1 MQTSL
6 SQNVAPPTPSGVSV
20 LVEEITSLLDRVNA
34 IDSHFL
40 EVRRILV
47 KTPFDPD
54 DDFAQYR
61 KKHLELVWKSRGIAG
76 RAGVSGED
84 FCGDLLDLL
93 LLNTNTSKEERIREL
108 EIAMAGWHT
117 DGEQDSQLSQ
127 DFEELSNTLKT
138 FGIALTERVA
148 RANDTE
154 ARLRSEIDRLDAE
167 IARMDVRLSDQLLP
181 VISGACHRA
190 RHSCQ
195 RIGIIPTL
203 FVAVSMI
210 TSLVFAVVWK
220 LFRTV
225 VVVLKSALRGSA
237 NAALDAVFLAIDEA
251 VDKFHHLRR
260 SLEAS
265 GGQQDLRSQ
274 MSILEG
280 NLRDIQLVIDTRADI
295 LGGEVTSLNDIFNMR
310 AKIVALRKGYS
321 PIGKALAVYARAQ
334 KT

>member
-61 KKHLELVWKSRGIAG
+61 KKYLELVWKSRGIAG

-93 LLNTNTSKEERIREL
+93 LLNTNASKEERIREL

-138 FGIALTERVA
+138 FGIALTEQVA

-167 IARMDVRLSDQLLP
+167 IARMDVRKSVSDQLLP

-203 FVAVSMI
+203 YVPLQVQ
-210 TSLVFAVVWK
+210 
-220 LFRTV
+220 
-225 VVVLKSALRGSA
+225 
-237 NAALDAVFLAIDEA
+237 
-251 VDKFHHLRR
+251 RR
-260 SLEAS
+260 H
-265 GGQQDLRSQ
+265 R
-274 MSILEG
+274 
-280 NLRDIQLVIDTRADI
+280 
-295 LGGEVTSLNDIFNMR
+295 
-310 AKIVALRKGYS
+310 
-321 PIGKALAVYARAQ
+321 
-334 KT
+334 